1 MCVIFLSQSQLLRGR
16 SQRYGS
22 NFSSRMSKREED
34 EDQEND
40 RIFKRLII
48 MIMKQAIHDQTA
60 EKWEIH

>member
-1 MCVIFLSQSQLLRGR
+1 
-16 SQRYGS
+16 
-22 NFSSRMSKREED
+22 MSKREED